1 MARLDDESAIKN
13 PGAEGSGVRFLAYL
27 TFRSGANHPGP
38 QRGCCSSRSWMAAS
52 LIMTPQ
58 YNSQSEQCQ
67 VKTCSPIEECLV
79 KKPQGNF
86 DRTGV
91 FIGQENRR
99 AYIQLSGRSGTP
111 SFQVRKAR
119 HQRRGKPSSSM
130 TRYRQD
136 ASVPRDPDRPP
147 PAPRPVLAAFG
158 SGTGGDRG
166 VLGKD
171 QGRLNCW
178 LLTVAESHCW

>member
-1 MARLDDESAIKN
+1 MLSAGFEPGVLTLRGSCPTTRRRERNKKPRSRRLQ
-13 PGAEGSGVRFLAYL
+13 GSLSSVYL

-111 SFQVRKAR
+111 SIPLPKSHTSFVLIRSDQ
-119 HQRRGKPSSSM
+119 PSPSKSS
-130 TRYRQD
+130 T
-136 ASVPRDPDRPP
+136 A
-147 PAPRPVLAAFG
+147 L
-158 SGTGGDRG
+158 
-166 VLGKD
+166 K
-171 QGRLNCW
+171 
-178 LLTVAESHCW
+178 